1 MMLFTFLPW
10 RSMTRVTVELD
21 LVHHEII
28 LDVILHVN
36 IPETLSYM
44 RPVWLM
50 PGMVEMAWL
59 SRMRLMRISLFR
71 ICHIVSFHPTHS
83 LVGAWWHMFLRIQ
96 CSLVVLSLAS
106 SIKSANKSNPRSMVG
121 WLVIRAIWMRFTTA
135 QVEACP

>member
-1 MMLFTFLPW
+1 MLFTILPW

-44 RPVWLM
+44 RPIWLM

-59 SRMRLMRISLFR
+59 SRMWLMRISLFR

-83 LVGAWWHMFLRIQ
+83 LVGEGGGRLLFSCQ
-96 CSLVVLSLAS
+96 GSLKDGA
-106 SIKSANKSNPRSMVG
+106 RG
-121 WLVIRAIWMRFTTA
+121 GR
-135 QVEACP
+135 